1 MKEERGSS
9 ILTTPIII
17 TIGIVLVSILI
28 VTAVKILIPYVW
40 YEKLS
45 SACLKYIFVI
55 EEYGYLSK
63 KEASLLIDDLERQGF
78 DREKIELKYTSKA
91 VDYGDEIYL
100 KIDYNYELKFP
111 IVGDIN
117 IPMKI
122 EKYSICKR

>member
-100 KIDYNYELKFP
+100 KINYNYELEFP